1 MALLRACDAAALAR
15 AVLRSCE
22 IKAQVVA
29 ADERESGLRA
39 TLNFGHTFGHAIE
52 AGAGYGQWLHGEA
65 VAAGMVMAADLSVRL
80 GMLDAAALIRLERAI
95 ASAGLPTVGPAWS
108 PDRYIEL
115 MRVDKKASQGVPRF
129 VLLDGLGRAL
139 MRTVPEAA
147 LRETLSTRARAST
160 TGH

>member
-1 MALLRACDAAALAR
+1 M
-15 AVLRSCE
+15 
-22 IKAQVVA
+22 
-29 ADERESGLRA
+29 
-39 TLNFGHTFGHAIE
+39 
-52 AGAGYGQWLHGEA
+52 
-65 VAAGMVMAADLSVRL
+65 RL
-80 GMLDAAALIRLERAI
+80 GMLDAAELARLERAI
-95 ASAGLPTVGPAWS
+95 AAAGLPTAGPAWP

-147 LRETLSTRARAST
+147 LRETLSARVRALT